1 MNWVMEDG
9 DSCAGQIW
17 LKCALLTGFV
27 AGGESLHPDKHPILT
42 CRPSKGLA
50 ENLPF
55 WILLSLK
62 CLLAGS
68 LCRGVVPR
76 AVMGAILYYFA
87 FQTDNGENYVC
98 GKVEGVQGGS
108 QGCDGTGRSSHTQE
122 SRNEQA
128 TGLGTT

>member
-1 MNWVMEDG
+1 M
-9 DSCAGQIW
+9 APP
-17 LKCALLTGFV
+17 LTREKNLPCPSL
-27 AGGESLHPDKHPILT
+27 ASLHPDKYPILT
-42 CRPSKGLA
+42 CRPSKRLA
-50 ENLPF
+50 ENIPF

-98 GKVEGVQGGS
+98 GKVQGVQGGS